1 MALVDCSLESQTA
14 RCGSLVV
21 LANLSSSAVRLDVQY
36 PGNENVWYTLGG
48 LGPRS
53 QLQTGA
59 SNLMLPGDSLL
70 RVADG
75 ERYYLVGRILE
86 NSENLFYVPERAF
99 L

>member
-1 MALVDCSLESQTA
+1 
-14 RCGSLVV
+14 
-21 LANLSSSAVRLDVQY
+21 
-36 PGNENVWYTLGG
+36 
-48 LGPRS
+48 
-53 QLQTGA
+53 
-59 SNLMLPGDSLL
+59 MLPGDSLL